1 MSEFKMKPQR
11 VRSAAQDMSDIAKKM
26 NDLEEEILKIRGR
39 LSFEVAQ
46 KERIRQRLKTAG
58 DNTEMQYRGIYS
70 ASSTLNN
77 IVNTY
82 EASESRLAGASIP
95 QYEKQMDTLWDRIK
109 DILSL
114 SPLLLSPVVPSL
126 GIGVPVPG
134 TQIGPLVDKLI
145 YGDRALDEKNETE
158 IKFGTIQ
165 KKIHK
170 TEPEHEKNFVSVNNK
185 KDELS
190 QSDIKPFKIIEG
202 KWENTKSLF
211 QSEGSVGDKDGT
223 HLSYQFDVLKREK
236 SAELYG
242 GLYCTDSS
250 TGEKKLRLA
259 AGAELGYTLSALT
272 LKLEEQWG
280 DSNFGAYAKGE
291 ATAGKVEAKFSGVVG
306 LRDGDGKLN
315 PTAHVKLSAE
325 ALAGEL
331 SGKLGVKILG
341 GDVGVKGSVNMGIG
355 AHLEGG
361 FKDGK
366 LSLDAGAALWVGAS
380 VKLEVD
386 IGGMVDT
393 VCGTAKSVWNKFTGW
408 IK

>member
-26 NDLEEEILKIRGR
+26 KDLEEEILKIRGR

-58 DNTEMQYRGIYS
+58 DNIEMQYRGIYR
-70 ASSTLNN
+70 ASSALNN

-82 EASESRLAGASIP
+82 EATESRLAGASIP
-95 QYEKQMDTLWDRIK
+95 RYEKQVDTLWDRIK
-109 DILSL
+109 DIVSL
-114 SPLLLSPVVPSL
+114 SPLLLSPVLPSL
-126 GIGVPVPG
+126 GILVSGPG
-134 TQIGPLVDKLI
+134 IQIGPLVDKLK
-145 YGDRALDEKNETE
+145 YE
-158 IKFGTIQ
+158 
-165 KKIHK
+165 K
-170 TEPEHEKNFVSVNNK
+170 TETKHEKSFVSVNNK

-223 HLSYQFDVLKREK
+223 HLSYQFDILKREK

-242 GLYCTDSS
+242 GLYCTDSL

-259 AGAELGYTLSALT
+259 AGAELGYTISAIA

-366 LSLDAGAALWVGAS
+366 LSLDVGAALWVGAS